1 MASEA
6 REQEVD
12 GHRSACGNGARG
24 LLHGRGTGPRPEAE
38 GAKVSPLTAALV
50 RAVVWVLK
58 SRCVRPPDPMTCRC
72 EACTLRREVEKEA
85 M

>member
-1 MASEA
+1 M
-6 REQEVD
+6 
-12 GHRSACGNGARG
+12 
-24 LLHGRGTGPRPEAE
+24 
-38 GAKVSPLTAALV
+38 SPLTAALV
-50 RAVVWVLK
+50 RAVVWMLK